1 MVIECLRYGSM
12 KFLLP
17 DGDGVNIQITPLN
30 VVAAAPTPAPDV
42 TRRCPSPYPD
52 FIILRCGRRHILEF
66 EDFGRTVSSI
76 YNRSH
81 PSLSGAGFAA
91 FIEVVS

>member
-17 DGDGVNIQITPLN
+17 DGDGVNIQITP
-30 VVAAAPTPAPDV
+30 AQ
-42 TRRCPSPYPD
+42 CG
-52 FIILRCGRRHILEF
+52 GRRTYSGT
-66 EDFGRTVSSI
+66 FGRTVSSI